1 MFSGEGKTG
10 GRARGSAK
18 IPPWGVGFRD
28 AAETYQVMR
37 RKSESLDP
45 DLAAR
50 FDQEL
55 AELQDV
61 WISQLPAENRPPLQ
75 KALLEDPFLTHQV
88 FALVVDL
95 LPHQSLRFLNSAAK
109 NLGEA
114 PPAQH
119 RPILSGLLAL
129 GSWATP

>member
-1 MFSGEGKTG
+1 MKTG
-10 GRARGSAK
+10 PLAEKRRG
-18 IPPWGVGFRD
+18 GVGFRMS
-28 AAETYQVMR
+28 AGAYPVMSS
-37 RKSESLDP
+37 KSEPLEP

-61 WISQLPAENRPPLQ
+61 WISQLPPENQPPLEQ
-75 KALLEDPFLTHQV
+75 ALRDDPFLTHQV
-88 FALVVDL
+88 FALVIDL

-114 PPAQH
+114 PPARR
-119 RPILSGLLAL
+119 RPILTGLLSL
-129 GSWATP
+129 GTWATL

>member
-1 MFSGEGKTG
+1 
-10 GRARGSAK
+10 
-18 IPPWGVGFRD
+18 
-28 AAETYQVMR
+28 MR